1 MKMKRESIANKGI
14 WTAKKRYILNVYDN
28 EGIRYAEPKL
38 KMMGI
43 EAVKSSTPANCRE
56 NIKKALKL
64 IMETNETVLQ
74 NFIQDFKSKF
84 MTMRFEDVAFPRGCR
99 GLLEY
104 GNKTDIYK
112 KGTPIHVRGALM
124 YNHLLKSYNL
134 TNKYPLIQ
142 EGEKVKFCY
151 MKTPNPIKEN
161 IIATPSILPKEFNLD
176 KYIDYEMQFTKSFID
191 PLNSILEVI
200 GWSPEKL
207 STLED
212 FFG

>member
-1 MKMKRESIANKGI
+1 
-14 WTAKKRYILNVYDN
+14 
-28 EGIRYAEPKL
+28 
-38 KMMGI
+38 MMGI
-43 EAVKSSTPANCRE
+43 EAVKSSTPSSCRE

-64 IMETNETVLQ
+64 IMETDEETLQAFIQ
-74 NFIQDFKSKF
+74 NFKQDFK
-84 MTMRFEDVAFPRGCR
+84 TLAFEDISFPRGCR
-99 GLLEY
+99 GLSEY

-112 KGTPIHVRGALM
+112 KGTPIHVRGALI
-124 YNHLLKSYNL
+124 YNHLLKSHNL
-134 TNKYPLIQ
+134 THKYPLIQ

-161 IIATPSILPKEFNLD
+161 IIAVPSVLPKEFALD
-176 KYIDYEMQFTKSFID
+176 KYIDYDTQFIKSFLD
-191 PLNSILEVI
+191 PLGSILEVI